1 MSTTERDRH
10 SYNEALV
17 RRGEQNRD
25 SSVVKEWR
33 RELRKANDG
42 KTRSFLDEGK
52 TILMS
57 T

>member
-17 RRGEQNRD
+17 RRGELNCD

-33 RELRKANDG
+33 REPSKANDG
-42 KTRSFLDEGK
+42 KTRSFLENKGVL
-52 TILMS
+52 TL